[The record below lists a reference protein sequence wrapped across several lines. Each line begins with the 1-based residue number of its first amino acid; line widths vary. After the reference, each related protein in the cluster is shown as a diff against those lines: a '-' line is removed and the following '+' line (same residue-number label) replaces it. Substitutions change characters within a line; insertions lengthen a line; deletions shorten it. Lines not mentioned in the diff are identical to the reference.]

1 MKKILQVLSMV
12 LAINFL
18 AVLGGVG
25 WLCQSGHL
33 DRSKAQA
40 VKELLFPTTA
50 TTAPT
55 TEPATTAPAPQPLVN
70 LDELLARHAGKRAG
84 EQVEVIQ
91 QSFDEQSAQLDR
103 RKRELDALAEQVAR
117 EQKRLADAGTSLE
130 KARKEMNEREKQAEK
145 LAGDTGF
152 QDTLKLYNSMP
163 AAQVKKIFMS
173 LPLGTV
179 VNYLEAM
186 QPRTAAKIIKE
197 FKTKEE
203 SDLIQQV
210 LEKMRQGGP
219 SGAPGESKPAASAGA
234 GSPDGGP
241 TQANGP
247 NQPKE
252 GTGVI
257 GPDASNASTP
267 TVPP

>member
-1 MKKILQVLSMV
+1 MKKIVQVLSMV

-33 DRSKAQA
+33 DRTKAQA
-40 VKELLFPTTA
+40 VKQLLFPTTA
-50 TTAPT
+50 TTEPT
-55 TEPATTAPAPQPLVN
+55 TEPSAAPVTQPFVN
-70 LDELLARHAGKRAG
+70 LDDLLAKHAGKRAG

-117 EQKRLADAGTSLE
+117 EQKHLADAGTALE
-130 KARKEMNEREKQAEK
+130 QARKQLDEREKADESRAADK
-145 LAGDTGF
+145 GF

-163 AAQVKKIFMS
+163 APQVKKVFMS
-173 LPLGTV
+173 LPVETV
-179 VNYLEAM
+179 VNYLQAM

-197 FKTKEE
+197 FKTKDET
-203 SDLIQQV
+203 DLIQKV
-210 LEKMRQGGP
+210 MEKMRQGGP
-219 SGAPGESKPAASAGA
+219 PLAGDGPNAPNASGTGA
-234 GSPDGGP
+234 GP

-257 GPDASNASTP
+257 GPGDNNAP
-267 TVPP
+267 GPAAPP